1 MAARLSDP
9 ERKVFLLSMAQAW
22 GNLADRL
29 EKITRAT
36 RGDGFTDPS
45 CEAPA
50 AGT

>member
-22 GNLADRL
+22 GSLADRL
-29 EKITRAT
+29 EKITPVSR
-36 RGDGFTDPS
+36 RDGIADPGR
-45 CEAPA
+45 EAPA